1 MAVVNDRQLNISTA
15 GSRTAKL
22 WQQSSLMLSELA
34 ERLRVATRGSE
45 TLEEYLRLP
54 KRDQDRLKDVGGF
67 VGGTLDG
74 GRRKASAVTG
84 RDLVTLDL
92 DNIPAGGTDDVLRRL
107 DGLGCGFIVYSTRK
121 HEPGK
126 PRLRCLFPTD
136 RTMTADE
143 YEPIARKLASLL
155 GMALMDPTTF
165 EACRLMYWPSCCKDS
180 QYVYQ
185 YADKPFLAV
194 DGLLSMYADWH
205 NVSAWPVVPGSE
217 NKHVR
222 LAAKQGDPLQK
233 HGIVG
238 AFCRQYDIYQA
249 IDAFLPHVYEHVDDQ
264 SDRMTFVEGST
275 VGGAIV
281 YEDGKFLYSHHAT
294 DPVSGKLV
302 NSFDLVRLHKFGDE
316 DDDAEPGTPVNRLPS
331 YSSMSAF
338 ALQDEAVAGE
348 LSQTRYAQ
356 AVEDFG
362 LPDQPP
368 SQAGQNLKTSNQ
380 VNTPAPNSVAQ
391 AKPDTSFLRKLKIHP
406 STGQFLKTMEN
417 AQIAMEGDPNL
428 AGRIQMDMFADAIT
442 GYAPLPWSPRNEEAE
457 PFRWSENDDGGLRGY
472 MEKLLGFKTK
482 DTIQDA
488 LNQCALKNR
497 YNPVVDFLNELQWDG
512 KPRLDTLFIDY
523 LGAADTPYTR
533 AVTRKSFVAAVARA
547 IKPGVKYDTMPVLT
561 GTQGLGK
568 TTLIQK
574 LGKDWF
580 TNSVESFEGKDAAEL
595 LQGVWIVEIGE
606 MSAYK
611 KSDLDTIKGFLS
623 RTDDQYRAAYARKT
637 EKHPRRCVFFGTSNR
652 DDYLRDPTGGRR
664 FLPID
669 VGTQKP
675 IKDVFTDL
683 DDEVDQLWAEAVMRW
698 RLGES
703 LFLTGELER
712 EAKRQQEDHS
722 ETDPWEGAI
731 RGFLERPVPLDWAKK
746 DTNARLLYWNNEFGK
761 PEHPPE
767 TTQRDRVCAQEIW
780 VECLGNRDLRFM
792 KRRDAAQIND
802 ILGRIEGW
810 KKIRTPYRFGPYG
823 KIKGGFI
830 LQK

>member
-22 WQQSSLMLSELA
+22 WQEQTLMLSELA
-34 ERLRVATRGSE
+34 ERLRVAARGSE
-45 TLEEYLRLP
+45 TLDEYLRLP

-67 VGGTLDG
+67 VGGTLAG
-74 GRRKASAVTG
+74 GHRKASAVTG

-92 DNIPAGGTDDVLRRL
+92 DNIPAGATDDVLRRL

-143 YEPIARKLASLL
+143 YEPIARKMASLI

-165 EACRLMYWPSCCKDS
+165 EASRLMYWPSCCKDS
-180 QYVYQ
+180 QYVYH
-185 YADKPFLAV
+185 YADKPFLSA
-194 DGLLSMYADWH
+194 DGMLGMYGDWR
-205 NVSAWPVVPGSE
+205 NIDEWPVVPGTE

-222 LAAKQGDPLQK
+222 LAAKQGNPLEK
-233 HGIVG
+233 HGVVG

-249 IDAFLPHVYEHVDDQ
+249 IEKFLPGVYEEVEDKA
-264 SDRMTFVEGST
+264 DRLTFIDGST

-281 YEDGKFLYSHHAT
+281 YEDGKFLFSHHAT
-294 DPVSGKLV
+294 DPVSSKLV
-302 NSFDLVRLHKFGDE
+302 NAFDLVRLHKFGDE

-331 YSSMSAF
+331 YNAMSAF

-348 LSQTRYAQ
+348 LSQTRYEQAVQDFGAPQVIESNSESSNQSHSQ
-356 AVEDFG
+356 AVE
-362 LPDQPP
+362 
-368 SQAGQNLKTSNQ
+368 SQA
-380 VNTPAPNSVAQ
+380 TPAP
-391 AKPDTSFLRKLKIHP
+391 AKVDTSFLRKLKIHP

-428 AGRIQMDMFADAIT
+428 AGRIRMDVFADAIT
-442 GYAPLPWSPRNEEAE
+442 GYAPLPWSPRNEETG

-497 YNPVVDFLNELQWDG
+497 YNPVADFLNGLKWDG
-512 KPRLDTLFIDY
+512 AHRLDTLFIDY

-547 IKPGVKYDTMPVLT
+547 ILPGVKYDTMPVLT
-561 GTQGLGK
+561 GAQGLGK

-574 LGKDWF
+574 MGKDWF
-580 TNSVESFEGKDAAEL
+580 TNSIESFEGKDAAEL
-595 LQGVWIVEIGE
+595 LQGVWVIEIGE

-623 RTDDQYRAAYARKT
+623 RTEDQYRAAYARKT

-669 VGTQKP
+669 VGVQKP
-675 IKDVFTDL
+675 SKSVFKDL
-683 DDEVDQLWAEAVMRW
+683 DGEVDQLWAEAVMYW

-712 EAKRQQEDHS
+712 EAKRQQEEHS
-722 ETDPWEGAI
+722 ETDPWEAAI
-731 RGFLERPVPLDWAKK
+731 LDFVERKVPADWQKK
-746 DTNARLLYWNNEFGK
+746 DINARSLYWSGEFGK
-761 PEHPPE
+761 PESIEPVGD
-767 TTQRDRVCAQEIW
+767 RDRICAPEIW
-780 VECLGNRDLRFM
+780 IECLGNRDLRFM
-792 KRRDAAQIND
+792 TRRDVVAINDVLRRIPGWEKRRN
-802 ILGRIEGW
+802 G
-810 KKIRTPYRFGPYG
+810 YRFGPYG
-823 KIKGGFI
+823 LVKGGYVRA
-830 LQK
+830 